1 MIKVL
6 RIINRFNLGG
16 PIYNASYLTAY
27 LGDEFETKLIG
38 GPAEVGEA
46 NAVYIPES
54 LGISVEIIEEMQRSV
69 GIQKDRL
76 ALKKIRSI
84 IQEFK
89 PDIVHTHA
97 SKAGALGRKAAFAE
111 KVPVIVHTF
120 HGHVFE
126 GYFGSGKTMLY
137 KLIERQLA
145 RKSSA
150 IIAISELQKM
160 ALAEQHKIA
169 PASKFEIIPLGFDL
183 TRFQQNNSIRRV
195 EFRNELQFSEK
206 TIVIGIIGRLVP
218 IKNHELL
225 LNALKLIETE
235 LQQKVV
241 LLIIGDGELKH
252 ELKQKVKML
261 DFSALVD
268 VQFYGWAKNIEKILP
283 GLDIV
288 ALSSINEGTPV
299 SLIEAQAANIPV
311 ISTNVGGVLNVVDNG
326 NTGFVVEKNEV
337 QSYAKM
343 LLKLI
348 NKQEIREKMSQ
359 NGWNFVQQKFS
370 YKRLCDDVRQLYIK
384 LLQEKGYKN
393 E

>member
-27 LGDEFETKLIG
+27 LGDDFETKLIG
-38 GPAEVGEA
+38 GPAEEGEA
-46 NAVYIPES
+46 SAVYIPES

-69 GIQKDRL
+69 GIQNDRK
-76 ALKKIRSI
+76 ALNRIRAI
-84 IQEFK
+84 IKEFK

-111 KVPVIVHTF
+111 KVPVVVHTF

-126 GYFGSGKTMLY
+126 GYFGIGKTMLY
-137 KLIERQLA
+137 KFIERQLA

-150 IIAISELQKM
+150 IIAISELQKL
-160 ALAEQHKIA
+160 ALSQQHKIA
-169 PASKFEIIPLGFDL
+169 PTSKFEVIPLGFDL
-183 TRFQQNNSIRRV
+183 TRFQQDNAVRRK
-195 EFRNELQFSEK
+195 EFRNEHKLEEN
-206 TIVIGIIGRLVP
+206 TIAIGIIGRLVP

-225 LNALKLIETE
+225 LNALKLIEKE
-235 LQQKVV
+235 LQWKVV
-241 LLIIGDGELKH
+241 LFIIGDGELKQ

-261 DFSALVD
+261 HFSELVE
-268 VQFYGWAKNIEKILP
+268 VQFYGWEKNIAKLLP

-326 NTGFVVEKNEV
+326 NTGFVVEENEV
-337 QSYAKM
+337 HSYAKM

-348 NKQEIREKMSQ
+348 NNQEIREKMSQ

-370 YKRLCDDVRQLYIK
+370 YKRLCHDVRQLYIK
-384 LLQEKGYKN
+384 LLHEKG
-393 E
+393 